1 MREQKFRFIFKDG
14 NFFAKR
20 YMTLD
25 KLLDSNFALE
35 QMEESIN
42 SESNI
47 FDIEDYP
54 DYEVFK
60 DEYTGLKDKNGI
72 ELYDGDI
79 VKDSSA
85 RLMIVEWDDRIGT
98 SRFIFKTINNIG
110 HIKNGRYLNTNEWIT
125 STENDIEVIGNIY
138 ENQDLLNKI

>member
-25 KLLDSNFALE
+25 ELLDSNFALE

-47 FDIEDYP
+47 FEIEDYP
-54 DYEVFK
+54 EYEVFK
-60 DEYTGLKDKNGI
+60 DEYTGLKDAINKNEI
-72 ELYDGDI
+72 YEHDI
-79 VKDSSA
+79 INILGVGFLK
-85 RLMIVEWDDRIGT
+85 VEWDYRDTGWICLDKHYKKR
-98 SRFIFKTINNIG
+98 NLAEVLM
-110 HIKNGRYLNTNEWIT
+110 NGGIR
-125 STENDIEVIGNIY
+125 VGNIH
-138 ENQDLLNKI
+138 ENKELITKVK

>member
-25 KLLDSNFALE
+25 ELLDSIFALE
-35 QMEESIN
+35 EMEESIN

-47 FDIEDYP
+47 FDIGDYP

-60 DEYTGLKDKNGI
+60 DEYTGLKDKNNVEI
-72 ELYDGDI
+72 YKGDI

-138 ENQDLLNKI
+138 ENKELLKKI